1 MNVYL
6 CTMPIL
12 GTHGS
17 QMRVL
22 DPPKLK
28 LELRWWWAI
37 ITSWASNLCP
47 LLGHFSGPWSSIYK
61 TYLTFWST
69 CLLPGFFSFWRR
81 SHWNP
86 CSDRMKPFQIREL
99 ALVHTFS
106 HCVLTILYSQLQT
119 RSVLQIENNNRKK
132 IKKVLK
138 TFIPSK
144 NTLGKVSFL
153 IFVKLVLVCC
163 L

>member
-1 MNVYL
+1 MHVYL

-28 LELRWWWAI
+28 LELRWWGAI

-47 LLGHFSGPWSSIYK
+47 LLGHFSGPWSSIDK
-61 TYLTFWST
+61 TYLTLWST

-99 ALVHTFS
+99 ALVHTS
-106 HCVLTILYSQLQT
+106 SLCVLTFLYSQLQT
-119 RSVLQIENNNRKK
+119 RSVLENNNRKK
-132 IKKVLK
+132 IKRILK

-144 NTLGKVSFL
+144 NTFGKVSFL